1 MHRRA
6 SIHFAASL
14 VCLIATACDPD
25 MPNPDESA
33 EDMGEDMGED
43 TGDAEDTEGSEP
55 SDMPDD
61 DVPPDVVPEP
71 CSTWGEAR
79 ECEDAM
85 QVMGTQFCDGQPN
98 AMTWGACLTSIECT
112 PGDAVECFPGDETF
126 AGLMQGCIMTD
137 GVPHWD
143 WEACNTPLVLSFSA
157 APIELL
163 DSAAAFDIAGAGE
176 CLTTDWPA
184 AENPW
189 LAIDLDKSGAIEGGH
204 ELFGSGSLLD
214 GHHAINGFA
223 ALAQLDANRDGKISA
238 ADARF
243 DELLIWRDLD
253 LDKRSLPHELT
264 SLAEEG
270 VQVLELGYAVGEQ
283 CDARGNCAREHA
295 AFEFVSGS
303 GARRQGQLVD
313 VYLGC
318 R

>member
-1 MHRRA
+1 MLRRA
-6 SIHFAASL
+6 SIPFTLTCLSLLAS
-14 VCLIATACDPD
+14 ACDSNI
-25 MPNPDESA
+25 PNPDEAA
-33 EDMGEDMGED
+33 EGEDMADMG
-43 TGDAEDTEGSEP
+43 GSEGAEGESEGEPP

-61 DVPPDVVPEP
+61 DVPPDVVPDP

-79 ECEDAM
+79 ECEDGA
-85 QVMGTQFCDGQPN
+85 GTQFCDDMGVD
-98 AMTWGACLTSIECT
+98 MSLMWGPCQASVECT
-112 PGDAVECFPGDETF
+112 PGEQVECFPGDETF
-126 AGLMQGCIMTD
+126 AGLMQGCLLDD

-143 WEACNTPLVLSFSA
+143 YEACNTPLVLSFSA

-163 DSAAAFDIAGAGE
+163 DSAAAFDVAGAGE
-176 CLTTDWPA
+176 CLVTDWPA

-189 LAIDLDKSGAIEGGH
+189 LAIDLDESGAIEGGH

-214 GHHAINGFA
+214 GRHAINGFV
-223 ALAQLDANRDGKISA
+223 ALASLDANHDGRISP
-238 ADARF
+238 ADPRF

-264 SLAEEG
+264 TLAEEG
-270 VQVLELGYAVGEQ
+270 VQVLELGYARGDE

-295 AFEFVSGS
+295 AFEFVSAS
-303 GARRQGQLVD
+303 GRRQQGQLVD